1 MRLTL
6 ELLVKFIA
14 EIIDYSS
21 RNLYMDKAIEG
32 SFPLFD
38 VLKLI

>member
-1 MRLTL
+1 
-6 ELLVKFIA
+6 
-14 EIIDYSS
+14 
-21 RNLYMDKAIEG
+21 MDKAIEG